1 MPPGFLC
8 ALFRSRIGHTMARFE
23 VTGPDGSRYV
33 VNAPDNATNE
43 QVVAFAQGEAA
54 KGAGRSPNYFD
65 QFDPPDRGG

>member
-1 MPPGFLC
+1 
-8 ALFRSRIGHTMARFE
+8 MARFE